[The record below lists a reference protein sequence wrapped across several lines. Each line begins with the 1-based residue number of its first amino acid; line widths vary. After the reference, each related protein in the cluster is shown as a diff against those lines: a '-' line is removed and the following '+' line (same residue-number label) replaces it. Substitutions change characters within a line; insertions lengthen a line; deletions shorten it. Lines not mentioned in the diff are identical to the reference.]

1 MNSLELVLV
10 RGINI
15 GVAMSNSNVL
25 IRNKTKDDNLTGWLF
40 ISPMIF
46 GFSCLFIIPILSILG
61 YSLTEWSILSQESTF
76 VGLDNYHMIF
86 TENEE
91 FWHVIRNS
99 LIFAAGLVPLNISLA
114 LVLALAL
121 NQKFAGVV
129 FFRTVYFA
137 PVVTAGAAWA
147 IVWTFLLQKES
158 GGVNQLLS
166 VIGID
171 GPNWLRDPDWAMFSV
186 IITRV
191 IKNVGLNMILYLAAL
206 QSIPSDYIEAASLD
220 GATPWQRFKHI
231 VWPLLAPTTLVISIV
246 TVVGSL
252 KVFDHIYLMTGGGPE
267 NGTLVLAYY
276 IYERA
281 FEFFEI
287 GYASALAVILFVITL
302 VLTVS
307 QWLLKK
313 ES

>member
-1 MNSLELVLV
+1 
-10 RGINI
+10 
-15 GVAMSNSNVL
+15 MSSTL
-25 IRNKTKDDNLTGWLF
+25 IPKVKPMKGENLSGWLF
-40 ISPMIF
+40 ISPMLL
-46 GFSCLFIIPILSILG
+46 GFLCFFIIPVISILG
-61 YSLTEWSILSQESTF
+61 YSLTEWNILSRNSTYI
-76 VGLDNYHMIF
+76 GMQNYIEIF

-91 FWHVIRNS
+91 FWLVFKNT
-99 LIFAAGLVPLNISLA
+99 LIFAAGLVPLNIALA

-121 NQKFAGVV
+121 NRKFAGVV

-137 PVVTAGAAWA
+137 PVITAGAAWA

-158 GGVNQLLS
+158 GGVNQLLAM
-166 VIGID
+166 IGID
-171 GPNWLRDPDWAMFSV
+171 GPNWLREPSWAMFAV

-206 QSIPSDYIEAASLD
+206 QSISPDYIEASSLD
-220 GATPWQRFKHI
+220 GATPWQRFRHI
-231 VWPLLAPTTLVISIV
+231 IWPLLAPTTLVISIV

-267 NGTLVLAYY
+267 SGTLVLAYF

-281 FEFFEI
+281 FEFFDI

-302 VLTVS
+302 ALTAG

-313 ES
+313 KDQ

>member
-1 MNSLELVLV
+1 
-10 RGINI
+10 
-15 GVAMSNSNVL
+15 MSNAIVQKMRLVTSES
-25 IRNKTKDDNLTGWLF
+25 LTGWLF
-40 ISPMIF
+40 ISPMMLGFLCFFIVPVISIF
-46 GFSCLFIIPILSILG
+46 G
-61 YSLTEWSILSQESTF
+61 YSLTEWNILSQQSTY
-76 VGLDNYHMIF
+76 VGLQNYREIF

-91 FWHVIRNS
+91 FWHVFRNS
-99 LIFAAGLVPLNISLA
+99 LIFAGGLVPLNIAIA

-121 NQKFAGVV
+121 NQKFTGVV

-147 IVWTFLLQKES
+147 IIWTFLLQKES
-158 GGVNQLLS
+158 GGVNQMLAMF
-166 VIGID
+166 GID
-171 GPNWLRDPDWAMFSV
+171 GPNWLREPDWAMFSV
-186 IITRV
+186 IMTRV

-206 QSIPSDYIEAASLD
+206 QSISPDYIEASSLD
-220 GATPWQRFKHI
+220 GATPWQRFRHI

-287 GYASALAVILFVITL
+287 GYASALAVILFVVTL
-302 VLTVS
+302 VLTIG
-307 QWLLKK
+307 QWLLKQK
-313 ES
+313 EQ

>member
-1 MNSLELVLV
+1 
-10 RGINI
+10 
-15 GVAMSNSNVL
+15 MSSTFIPKV
-25 IRNKTKDDNLTGWLF
+25 KPMKGENLSGWLF
-40 ISPMIF
+40 ISPMLL
-46 GFSCLFIIPILSILG
+46 GFLCFFIIPVISILG
-61 YSLTEWSILSQESTF
+61 YSLTEWNILSRNSTYI
-76 VGLDNYHMIF
+76 GMQNYIEIF

-91 FWHVIRNS
+91 FWLVFKNT
-99 LIFAAGLVPLNISLA
+99 LIFAAGLVPLNIALA

-121 NQKFAGVV
+121 NRKFAGVV

-137 PVVTAGAAWA
+137 PVITAGAAWA

-158 GGVNQLLS
+158 GGVNQLLAM
-166 VIGID
+166 IGID
-171 GPNWLRDPDWAMFSV
+171 GPNWLREPSWAMFAV

-206 QSIPSDYIEAASLD
+206 QSISPDYIEASSLD
-220 GATPWQRFKHI
+220 GATPWQRFRHI
-231 VWPLLAPTTLVISIV
+231 IWPLLAPTTLVISIV

-267 NGTLVLAYY
+267 SGTLVLAYF

-302 VLTVS
+302 ALTAG

-313 ES
+313 KDQ